1 MYLQKGSGINSGL
14 LESLR
19 FSFLTPYKYLSTE
32 TSTPNVN
39 EGFGV
44 TEGNG
49 GFETV
54 RELENPRNNLQ
65 ITGHGAAGIFNE
77 TETTS
82 LSLP

>member
-1 MYLQKGSGINSGL
+1 M
-14 LESLR
+14 
-19 FSFLTPYKYLSTE
+19 
-32 TSTPNVN
+32 
-39 EGFGV
+39 

-54 RELENPRNNLQ
+54 RELENPRNNLR